1 MKPVDLSGFRPIE
14 ELEEYSNQLF
24 ETGLPIVED
33 LDTVKNEEID
43 DKEESTKII
52 GSTSSA

>member
-1 MKPVDLSGFRPIE
+1 MKPVDLGGFRPIE
-14 ELEEYSNQLF
+14 ELGEYSNQLF

-33 LDTVKNEEID
+33 LDTVKHEEMN